1 MTKSSWFTLH
11 GGFLCRLAVKLGEKG
26 LQILF
31 KASFQ
36 ILVIS
41 LQDSRELK
49 GLGFVQE
56 PQCEEGP
63 EPMHIC
69 KYISTTIKSRK
80 IKFPG
85 NFSSSNRT
93 ETQSDHSPAEQGG
106 GGGHAAT

>member
-1 MTKSSWFTLH
+1 MQAR
-11 GGFLCRLAVKLGEKG
+11 CKLGEKKG
-26 LQILF
+26 LPILL

-49 GLGFVQE
+49 GLGFLQE

-63 EPMHIC
+63 EPMHIL
-69 KYISTTIKSRK
+69 KYIGTTIKSRK
-80 IKFPG
+80 IQFPG

-93 ETQSDHSPAEQGG
+93 EAQSDLSPAEQWPTETGG
-106 GGGHAAT
+106 GSAAT